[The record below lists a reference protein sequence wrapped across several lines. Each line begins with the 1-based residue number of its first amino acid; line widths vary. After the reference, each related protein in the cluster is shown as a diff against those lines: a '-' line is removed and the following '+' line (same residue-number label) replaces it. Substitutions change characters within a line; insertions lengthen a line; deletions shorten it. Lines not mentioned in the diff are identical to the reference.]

1 MSFDGRLLSG
11 VSVLG
16 AVIESGSFA
25 RAAEIMGLTPSGIS
39 RAVARLEARIGV
51 RLIDRTTRSLAL
63 TEEGRR
69 FYERV
74 RPCLDGIEEAAID
87 TASAAGQPRGHL
99 RVNIDPFFSRLVLA
113 GKLGSFLAA
122 HPDLTIDMITRDQVG
137 DLVGDGIDVAVR
149 FGEPVN
155 VALMA
160 RKLAEIPV
168 LTVAAPAYLEAHGR
182 PKHPDD
188 LTGHICI
195 QFRDPTTGRPYEWEF
210 RRGDAVLEVA
220 TRGRM
225 MISDSGTLL
234 AECLAGSGIA
244 QVLDVGVTDLL
255 ATGQLINLF
264 PDWNGET
271 FPLYGLY
278 PSRHQPT
285 AKVRAFIDFVRAI
298 AGEAARNSMFG

>member
-11 VSVLG
+11 AGILG

-25 RAAEIMGLTPSGIS
+25 RAAEIMGVTPSGIS

-63 TEEGRR
+63 TEDGRR

-87 TASAAGQPRGHL
+87 VAGATGQPRGHL

-113 GKLGSFLAA
+113 GRLGGFLAA
-122 HPDLTIDMITRDQVG
+122 YPDLTIDLITRDQVG

-149 FGEPVN
+149 FGEPAN
-155 VALMA
+155 AALIA
-160 RKLAEIPV
+160 RKLVDIPV
-168 LTVAAPAYLEAHGR
+168 LTVAAPAYLAAHGQPR
-182 PKHPDD
+182 HPDD
-188 LTGHICI
+188 LAGHTCI
-195 QFRDPTTGRPYEWEF
+195 QFRDPTTGRPYGWEF
-210 RRGDAVLEVA
+210 RRPGEVLEV
-220 TRGRM
+220 TTKGPM

-244 QVLDVGVTDLL
+244 QILDVGVTGLF
-255 ATGQLINLF
+255 TSGQLINLF
-264 PDWNGET
+264 PEWNGET

-285 AKVRAFIDFVRAI
+285 AKVRAFIDFVQSI
-298 AGEAARNSMFG
+298 GGPGGEVSC